1 MKPPV
6 KRPIAPPRNIS
17 DRLISITDAAHYLGC
32 DPMTVRNMIKD
43 GRLKAYTLGPRV
55 LRIRLSDI
63 DSALRPYGAA
73 SLSPPP
79 NEVGRRA
86 SQPGGTD
93 NTHTSTP

>member
-17 DRLISITDAAHYLGC
+17 DRLVSISDAAHYLAV
-32 DPMTVRNMIKD
+32 DPMTIRNMLRD

-63 DSALRPYGAA
+63 DSALRPYGDA
-73 SLSPPP
+73 S
-79 NEVGRRA
+79 
-86 SQPGGTD
+86 
-93 NTHTSTP
+93 